1 MESTITKD
9 AMEQQQYLTF
19 QMSEDE
25 YAVGIP
31 HVREIIEYSA
41 VTRVPK
47 APAWIRGVINV
58 RGSVVP
64 VVDLAVKFGVVAR
77 PVTKTTCI
85 IILEIKL
92 DGEDSIMGVIAD
104 AVNEVTSFAEEDIA
118 EAPSFGTRVRVEY
131 LLGMAKIGKK
141 FALMLDILKVL
152 SGEELVRLGE
162 VPSQAAR
169 TEADGTERNR
179 AESSTNASTNATLN
193 SRAGKS
199 KTKDAE

>member
-1 MESTITKD
+1 MESTTTREVT
-9 AMEQQQYLTF
+9 EQQQYLTF
-19 QMSEDE
+19 QMSEEE

-31 HVREIIEYSA
+31 QVREIIEYSA

-64 VVDLAVKFGVVAR
+64 VVDLAVKFGVAAR

-85 IILEIKL
+85 IILEIEL
-92 DGEDSIMGVIAD
+92 DGEDNIMGVIAD
-104 AVNEVTSFAEEDIA
+104 AVNEVTSFTAEDI
-118 EAPSFGTRVRVEY
+118 EKAPSFGTRVRVEY

-141 FALMLDILKVL
+141 FALMLDIHKVL

-162 VPSQAAR
+162 VPAQAVR
-169 TEADGTERNR
+169 TEANGTERSR
-179 AESSTNASTNATLN
+179 ADAPTSATAN
-193 SRAGKS
+193 TIANPRAGKS
-199 KTKDAE
+199 KT

>member
-1 MESTITKD
+1 MEFTMVRE
-9 AMEQQQYLTF
+9 AVEQQQYLTF
-19 QMSEDE
+19 QMSNDE

-64 VVDLAVKFGVVAR
+64 VVDLAVKFGVAAR

-104 AVNEVTSFAEEDIA
+104 AVNEVTNFTAEDI
-118 EAPSFGTRVRVEY
+118 EKAPSFGTRVRVEY

-141 FALMLDILKVL
+141 FALILDIHKVL

-162 VPSQAAR
+162 VPAQAVR
-169 TEADGTERNR
+169 TEADGTERVR
-179 AESSTNASTNATLN
+179 ADEPKNTTTNATAN
-193 SRAGKS
+193 PRAGKS
-199 KTKDAE
+199 KTQNME

>member
-1 MESTITKD
+1 MESTITRE
-9 AMEQQQYLTF
+9 AVEQQQYLTF
-19 QMSEDE
+19 QMSEEE

-31 HVREIIEYSA
+31 HVREIIEYSS
-41 VTRVPK
+41 VTRVPR

-64 VVDLAVKFGVVAR
+64 VVDLAVKFGVEAR

-104 AVNEVTSFAEEDIA
+104 AVNEVTSFAAEDI
-118 EAPSFGTRVRVEY
+118 EKAPPFGTRVRVEY
-131 LLGMAKIGKK
+131 LLGMAKVGKK
-141 FALMLDILKVL
+141 FALMLDIHKVL

-162 VPSQAAR
+162 VPSQAIK
-169 TEADGTERNR
+169 TEADQAQKAR
-179 AESSTNASTNATLN
+179 ADVPTNATVN
-193 SRAGKS
+193 SKTGKS
-199 KTKDAE
+199 KS

>member
-1 MESTITKD
+1 MESTI
-9 AMEQQQYLTF
+9 AREAVEQRQYLTF

-31 HVREIIEYSA
+31 HVREIIEYGA

-64 VVDLAVKFGVVAR
+64 VVDLAVKFGVAAR

-104 AVNEVTSFAEEDIA
+104 TVNEVTSFAEEDIA

-162 VPSQAAR
+162 APSQAVR

-179 AESSTNASTNATLN
+179 AESPTNASTNATAN

-199 KTKDAE
+199 KS

>member
-1 MESTITKD
+1 MESTTTTEVV
-9 AMEQQQYLTF
+9 EQQQYLTF
-19 QMSEDE
+19 QMSDDE

-64 VVDLAVKFGVVAR
+64 VVDLAVKFGVAAR

-85 IILEIKL
+85 IILEITL

-104 AVNEVTSFAEEDIA
+104 AVNEVTSFTAEDI
-118 EAPSFGTRVRVEY
+118 EKAPSFGTRVRVEY

-141 FALMLDILKVL
+141 FALMLDIHKVL

-162 VPSQAAR
+162 VPAQAVR
-169 TEADGTERNR
+169 TEADATEKSG
-179 AESSTNASTNATLN
+179 ADAPANATTN
-193 SRAGKS
+193 SPTNPRAGKS
-199 KTKDAE
+199 KI

>member
-1 MESTITKD
+1 MESTITRE
-9 AMEQQQYLTF
+9 AVEQRQYLTF

-31 HVREIIEYSA
+31 HVREIIEYGA

-64 VVDLAVKFGVVAR
+64 VVDLAVKFGVAAR

-92 DGEDSIMGVIAD
+92 DGEDSIMGIIAD

-118 EAPSFGTRVRVEY
+118 ETPSFGTRVRVEY

-162 VPSQAAR
+162 VPSQAVR

-179 AESSTNASTNATLN
+179 AESSTNASTNATAN

-199 KTKDAE
+199 KS

>member
-1 MESTITKD
+1 MESTMTRD
-9 AMEQQQYLTF
+9 VVEQQQYLTF
-19 QMSEDE
+19 RMSEDD
-25 YAVGIP
+25 YAVGVA

-64 VVDLAVKFGVVAR
+64 VVDLAVKFGVAAR

-85 IILEIKL
+85 IILEIQL

-104 AVNEVTSFAEEDIA
+104 AVNEVTSFAEADIA

-141 FALMLDILKVL
+141 FALVLDIQKVL

-162 VPSQAAR
+162 VPTQAVR
-169 TEADGTERNR
+169 TEADQAERVR
-179 AESSTNASTNATLN
+179 ADAPTNTLTNATVN
-193 SRAGKS
+193 SKAGKS
-199 KTKDAE
+199 KT

>member
-1 MESTITKD
+1 MESTMTREVT
-9 AMEQQQYLTF
+9 EQQQYLTF
-19 QMSEDE
+19 QMSEEE
-25 YAVGIP
+25 YAVGICQ
-31 HVREIIEYSA
+31 VREIIEYST

-64 VVDLAVKFGVVAR
+64 VVDLAVKFGVAAQ

-85 IILEIKL
+85 IILEIEL

-104 AVNEVTSFAEEDIA
+104 AVNEVTNFTAEDI
-118 EAPSFGTRVRVEY
+118 EKAPSFGTRVRVEY

-141 FALMLDILKVL
+141 FALMLDMQKVL

-162 VPSQAAR
+162 VPAQAVR
-169 TEADGTERNR
+169 TEANGTERSR
-179 AESSTNASTNATLN
+179 ADAPANAAASAIVNP
-193 SRAGKS
+193 RAGKS
-199 KTKDAE
+199 KT

>member
-1 MESTITKD
+1 MESTI
-9 AMEQQQYLTF
+9 AREAVEQRQYLTF

-31 HVREIIEYSA
+31 HVREIIEYGA

-64 VVDLAVKFGVVAR
+64 VVDLAVKFGVAAR

-162 VPSQAAR
+162 VPSQAVR
-169 TEADGTERNR
+169 TEADGTDRNR
-179 AESSTNASTNATLN
+179 AESPTNASTNATAN
-193 SRAGKS
+193 SRAGQSKS
-199 KTKDAE
+199 

>member
-1 MESTITKD
+1 MESTMTREVT
-9 AMEQQQYLTF
+9 EQQQYLTF
-19 QMSEDE
+19 QMSEEE
-25 YAVGIP
+25 YAVGICQ
-31 HVREIIEYSA
+31 VREIIEYST

-64 VVDLAVKFGVVAR
+64 VVDLAVKFGVAAQ

-85 IILEIKL
+85 IILEIEL

-104 AVNEVTSFAEEDIA
+104 AVNEVTSFTAEDI
-118 EAPSFGTRVRVEY
+118 EKAPSFGTRVRVEY

-141 FALMLDILKVL
+141 FALMLDMQKVL

-162 VPSQAAR
+162 VPAQAVR
-169 TEADGTERNR
+169 TEANGTERSR
-179 AESSTNASTNATLN
+179 ADAPANAAASAIVNP
-193 SRAGKS
+193 RAGKS
-199 KTKDAE
+199 KT

>member
-1 MESTITKD
+1 MESTMTTETV
-9 AMEQQQYLTF
+9 EQQQYLTF
-19 QMSEDE
+19 QMSDDE

-31 HVREIIEYSA
+31 HVREIIEYST

-64 VVDLAVKFGVVAR
+64 VVDLAVKFGVAAR

-85 IILEIKL
+85 IILEITL

-104 AVNEVTSFAEEDIA
+104 AVNEVTNFTTEDI
-118 EAPSFGTRVRVEY
+118 EKAPSFGTRVRVEY

-141 FALMLDILKVL
+141 FALMLDIHKVL

-162 VPSQAAR
+162 VPAQAAR
-169 TEADGTERNR
+169 TESDATEKARAD
-179 AESSTNASTNATLN
+179 APANATTNATAN
-193 SRAGKS
+193 PRAGKS
-199 KTKDAE
+199 KT

>member
-1 MESTITKD
+1 MESTMISE
-9 AMEQQQYLTF
+9 AVEQQQYLTF
-19 QMSEDE
+19 QMSDDE

-64 VVDLAVKFGVVAR
+64 VVDLAVKFGVAAR

-85 IILEIKL
+85 IILEIQL

-104 AVNEVTSFAEEDIA
+104 AVNEVTNFTAEDI
-118 EAPSFGTRVRVEY
+118 EKVPSFGTRVRVEY

-141 FALMLDILKVL
+141 FALMLDIHKVL
-152 SGEELVRLGE
+152 SGEELVTLGE
-162 VPSQAAR
+162 VPAQAVR
-169 TEADGTERNR
+169 TEADATEKVR
-179 AESSTNASTNATLN
+179 ADAPANATTNATAN
-193 SRAGKS
+193 PRAGKS
-199 KTKDAE
+199 KT

>member
-1 MESTITKD
+1 MESTMTREVT
-9 AMEQQQYLTF
+9 EQQQYLTF
-19 QMSEDE
+19 QMSEEE

-31 HVREIIEYSA
+31 QVREIIEYST

-64 VVDLAVKFGVVAR
+64 VVDLAVKFRVAAR

-85 IILEIKL
+85 IILEIEL

-104 AVNEVTSFAEEDIA
+104 AVNEVTSFTAEDI
-118 EAPSFGTRVRVEY
+118 EKAPSFGTRVRVEY

-141 FALMLDILKVL
+141 FALMLDMQKVL

-162 VPSQAAR
+162 VPAQAVR
-169 TEADGTERNR
+169 TEANGTEISR
-179 AESSTNASTNATLN
+179 ADAPANATASAIAN
-193 SRAGKS
+193 PRAGKS
-199 KTKDAE
+199 KT

>member
-1 MESTITKD
+1 MESTMTREVT
-9 AMEQQQYLTF
+9 EQQQYLTF
-19 QMSEDE
+19 QMSEEE
-25 YAVGIP
+25 YAVGICQ
-31 HVREIIEYSA
+31 VREIIEYST

-64 VVDLAVKFGVVAR
+64 VVDLAVKFGVAAQ

-85 IILEIKL
+85 IILEIEL

-104 AVNEVTSFAEEDIA
+104 AVNEVTNFTAEDI
-118 EAPSFGTRVRVEY
+118 EKAPSFGTRVRVEY

-141 FALMLDILKVL
+141 FALMLDMQKVL

-162 VPSQAAR
+162 VPAQAVR
-169 TEADGTERNR
+169 TEANGTERSR
-179 AESSTNASTNATLN
+179 ADAPANAAASAIANP
-193 SRAGKS
+193 RAGKS
-199 KTKDAE
+199 KT

>member
-1 MESTITKD
+1 MESTMTREVT
-9 AMEQQQYLTF
+9 EQQQYLTF
-19 QMSEDE
+19 QMSEEE
-25 YAVGIP
+25 YAVGICQ
-31 HVREIIEYSA
+31 VREIIEYST

-64 VVDLAVKFGVVAR
+64 VVDLAVKFGVAAQ

-85 IILEIKL
+85 IILEIEL

-104 AVNEVTSFAEEDIA
+104 AVNEVTSFTAEDI
-118 EAPSFGTRVRVEY
+118 EKAPSFGTRVRVEY

-141 FALMLDILKVL
+141 FALMLDMQKVL

-162 VPSQAAR
+162 VPAQAVR
-169 TEADGTERNR
+169 TEANGTERSR
-179 AESSTNASTNATLN
+179 ADAPANAAASAIANP
-193 SRAGKS
+193 RAGKS
-199 KTKDAE
+199 KT

>member
-1 MESTITKD
+1 MESTMTTE
-9 AMEQQQYLTF
+9 AVEQQQYLTF
-19 QMSEDE
+19 QMSDDE

-64 VVDLAVKFGVVAR
+64 VVDLAVKFGVAAR
-77 PVTKTTCI
+77 AVTKTTCI
-85 IILEIKL
+85 IILEIQL
-92 DGEDSIMGVIAD
+92 DGDDSIMGVIAD
-104 AVNEVTSFAEEDIA
+104 AVNEVTSFTAEDI
-118 EAPSFGTRVRVEY
+118 EKPPSFGTRVRVEY

-141 FALMLDILKVL
+141 FALMLDIHKVL

-162 VPSQAAR
+162 VPAQTVR
-169 TEADGTERNR
+169 TEADATERAR
-179 AESSTNASTNATLN
+179 ADAPANATTNATAN
-193 SRAGKS
+193 PRAGKS
-199 KTKDAE
+199 KT

>member
-104 AVNEVTSFAEEDIA
+104 AVNEVTSFAEGDIA

-162 VPSQAAR
+162 VPSQAVR
-169 TEADGTERNR
+169 TEADGTDRNR
-179 AESSTNASTNATLN
+179 AESPTNATAN

-199 KTKDAE
+199 KS

>member
-1 MESTITKD
+1 MEST
-9 AMEQQQYLTF
+9 MVSESVEQQQYLTF
-19 QMSEDE
+19 QMSDDE

-31 HVREIIEYSA
+31 HVREIIEYST

-64 VVDLAVKFGVVAR
+64 VVDLAVKFGVAAR

-104 AVNEVTSFAEEDIA
+104 AVNEVTSFTAEDI
-118 EAPSFGTRVRVEY
+118 EKAPSFGTRARVEY

-141 FALMLDILKVL
+141 FALMLDIHKVL

-162 VPSQAAR
+162 APVEAVR
-169 TEADGTERNR
+169 TEADETERVP
-179 AESSTNASTNATLN
+179 ADAPTNATTN
-193 SRAGKS
+193 ATANPKAGKS
-199 KTKDAE
+199 KT

>member
-1 MESTITKD
+1 MESTI
-9 AMEQQQYLTF
+9 AREAVEHRQYLTF

-31 HVREIIEYSA
+31 HVREIIEYGA

-64 VVDLAVKFGVVAR
+64 VVDLAVKFGVAAR

-104 AVNEVTSFAEEDIA
+104 AVNEVTSFAEGDIA

>member
-1 MESTITKD
+1 MESTITRETV
-9 AMEQQQYLTF
+9 EQQQYLTF

-64 VVDLAVKFGVVAR
+64 VVDLAVKFGVAAR

-92 DGEDSIMGVIAD
+92 DGEDSTMGVIAD
-104 AVNEVTSFAEEDIA
+104 AVNEVTNFAEEDIA

-141 FALMLDILKVL
+141 FALMLDIHKVL
-152 SGEELVRLGE
+152 SGEEMVRLGE
-162 VPSQAAR
+162 VPAQAVR
-169 TEADGTERNR
+169 TEADQPDRVR
-179 AESSTNASTNATLN
+179 ADVPKNASTNATVN
-193 SRAGKS
+193 SKAGKS
-199 KTKDAE
+199 KS

>member
-1 MESTITKD
+1 MESTITRE
-9 AMEQQQYLTF
+9 AVEQRQYLTF
-19 QMSEDE
+19 QTSEDE

-31 HVREIIEYSA
+31 HVREIIEYGA

-64 VVDLAVKFGVVAR
+64 VVDLAVKFGVAAR

-92 DGEDSIMGVIAD
+92 DGEDSIMGIIAD

-162 VPSQAAR
+162 VPSQAVR

-179 AESSTNASTNATLN
+179 AESSTNASTNATAN

-199 KTKDAE
+199 KS

>member
-1 MESTITKD
+1 MESTITRK
-9 AMEQQQYLTF
+9 AAEQRQYLTF

-31 HVREIIEYSA
+31 QVREIIEYSA

-64 VVDLAVKFGVVAR
+64 VVDLAVKFGVAAR

-85 IILEIKL
+85 IILEIKV
-92 DGEDSIMGVIAD
+92 DGEDSIMGIIAD
-104 AVNEVTSFAEEDIA
+104 AVNEVTSFTSEDIA
-118 EAPSFGTRVRVEY
+118 EAPSLGTRVRVEY
-131 LLGMAKIGKK
+131 LLGMAKVGKK
-141 FALMLDILKVL
+141 FALMLDIQKVL
-152 SGEELVRLGE
+152 TGEEMVRLGE
-162 VPSQAAR
+162 VPSQTIR
-169 TEADGTERNR
+169 TEADGTQGNR
-179 AESSTNASTNATLN
+179 ADAPTNDSKNATVS

-199 KTKDAE
+199 KS

>member
-1 MESTITKD
+1 MESTITRETV
-9 AMEQQQYLTF
+9 EQQQYLTF

-25 YAVGIP
+25 YAVGIA

-64 VVDLAVKFGVVAR
+64 VVDLAVKFGVAAR

-92 DGEDSIMGVIAD
+92 DGEDSTMGVIAD
-104 AVNEVTSFAEEDIA
+104 AVNEVASFTEEDIA

-141 FALMLDILKVL
+141 FALMLDIHKVL

-162 VPSQAAR
+162 VPAQAVR
-169 TEADGTERNR
+169 TEVDQTERIG
-179 AESSTNASTNATLN
+179 ADVPKNASTNATVN
-193 SRAGKS
+193 SKAGKS
-199 KTKDAE
+199 KS

>member
-1 MESTITKD
+1 MESTIVQE
-9 AMEQQQYLTF
+9 AAEQQKYLTF
-19 QMSEDE
+19 QMSDDE

-85 IILEIKL
+85 IILEIQL

-104 AVNEVTSFAEEDIA
+104 AVNEVTHFTAEDI
-118 EAPSFGTRVRVEY
+118 EKAPSFGTRVRVEY
-131 LLGMAKIGKK
+131 LLGMAKTGKK
-141 FALMLDILKVL
+141 FALMLDIHKVL

-162 VPSQAAR
+162 VPAQAVR
-169 TEADGTERNR
+169 TEADGAERVR
-179 AESSTNASTNATLN
+179 ANAPTNGTTNTTAN
-193 SRAGKS
+193 PRAGKS
-199 KTKDAE
+199 KT

>member
-1 MESTITKD
+1 MESTMVTETV
-9 AMEQQQYLTF
+9 EQQQYLTF
-19 QMSEDE
+19 QMSDDE

-64 VVDLAVKFGVVAR
+64 VVDLAVKFGVAAR

-92 DGEDSIMGVIAD
+92 DGEDSIMGIIAD
-104 AVNEVTSFAEEDIA
+104 AVNEVTNFTAEDI
-118 EAPSFGTRVRVEY
+118 EKAPSFGTRVRVEY

-141 FALMLDILKVL
+141 FALMLDIHKVL

-162 VPSQAAR
+162 VPAQAIR
-169 TEADGTERNR
+169 TEADGTERTR
-179 AESSTNASTNATLN
+179 AEAPTNGTTNTTAN
-193 SRAGKS
+193 PRVGKS
-199 KTKDAE
+199 KT

>member
-1 MESTITKD
+1 MESTITRETV
-9 AMEQQQYLTF
+9 EQQQYLTF
-19 QMSEDE
+19 RMSEDE
-25 YAVGIP
+25 YAVGIA

-64 VVDLAVKFGVVAR
+64 VVDLAVKFGVAAR

-92 DGEDSIMGVIAD
+92 DGEDSTMGVIAD
-104 AVNEVTSFAEEDIA
+104 AVNEVASFTEEDIA
-118 EAPSFGTRVRVEY
+118 EVPSLGTRVRVEY

-141 FALMLDILKVL
+141 FALVLDIHKVL
-152 SGEELVRLGE
+152 SGEELVGLGG
-162 VPSQAAR
+162 VPAQAVR
-169 TEADGTERNR
+169 TEPDR
-179 AESSTNASTNATLN
+179 AERVGADVPKNASTNASVN
-193 SRAGKS
+193 FKAGKS
-199 KTKDAE
+199 KS

>member
-1 MESTITKD
+1 MESTI
-9 AMEQQQYLTF
+9 AREAVEQRQYLTF

-31 HVREIIEYSA
+31 HVREIIEYGA

-64 VVDLAVKFGVVAR
+64 VVDLAVKFGVAAR

-104 AVNEVTSFAEEDIA
+104 TVNEVTSFAEEDIA

-162 VPSQAAR
+162 VPSQAVR

-179 AESSTNASTNATLN
+179 AESPANASTNATAN

-199 KTKDAE
+199 KS

>member
-1 MESTITKD
+1 MESTMTTE
-9 AMEQQQYLTF
+9 AVEQQQYLTF
-19 QMSEDE
+19 QMSDDE

-31 HVREIIEYSA
+31 HVREIIEYST

-64 VVDLAVKFGVVAR
+64 VVDLAVKFGVAAR

-85 IILEIKL
+85 IILEITL

-104 AVNEVTSFAEEDIA
+104 AVNEVTSFTAEDI
-118 EAPSFGTRVRVEY
+118 EKAPSFGTRVRVEY

-141 FALMLDILKVL
+141 FALMLDIHKVL
-152 SGEELVRLGE
+152 SGEELVRLSE
-162 VPSQAAR
+162 VPAKTVR
-169 TEADGTERNR
+169 TEADASEKARTD
-179 AESSTNASTNATLN
+179 APANATTNATV
-193 SRAGKS
+193 SPKAGKS
-199 KTKDAE
+199 KT